1 MMSNGHLGGAVVGGG
16 LPPAAANNDSSK
28 DEYFTSYDDLEVHK
42 LMLEDVP
49 RTTAYQQAI
58 EMSGEAI
65 RDKVVLDVGAGSGI
79 LSLFCMRAGAKRV
92 YAVEASDLARPLV
105 DIVRMNGGENI
116 IHVIQSRVED
126 VVLPEKVDVI
136 VSEWMGFYLLHESML
151 DSVLYARDRFLKE
164 ETGIMMPSH
173 ATIYAAPCSMQEYW
187 QSHIKFWDNVYGFNM
202 SALGHEAMR
211 RGQGVGAKPEV
222 RVLKP
227 EQILAD
233 PQVYA
238 EFDLRT
244 CTLQQIDSITNRHF
258 VSVRRAGPYHGIALW
273 FDCKFVTTNTVLSTS
288 PLSPP
293 THWKQTVIVTAVGV
307 ASNQTGGD
315 DDLNVEEDEVIGW
328 ELSLSRAVTAEEAA
342 AATSSGGDKKQTSRN
357 YAIQVKALDPIDD
370 AHPVPCQCMLAKC
383 VLMQTLLN
391 EDLCGDDEEI
401 MDM

>member
-1 MMSNGHLGGAVVGGG
+1 MSNGHLGVMGGG
-16 LPPAAANNDSSK
+16 AAATMTTADSSK

-65 RDKVVLDVGAGSGI
+65 RGKVVLDVGAGSGI

-116 IHVIQSRVED
+116 IQVIQSRVED

-151 DSVLYARDRFLKE
+151 DSVLNARDRFLKE
-164 ETGIMMPSH
+164 DTGIMMPSH

-187 QSHIKFWDNVYGFNM
+187 QSNIKFWDNVYGFNM
-202 SALGHEAMR
+202 SALGQEAMR

-222 RVLKP
+222 KVLKP

-233 PQVYA
+233 PQIYV
-238 EFDLRT
+238 ELDLRT
-244 CTLQQIDSITNRHF
+244 CTLEDIDSITNRHF
-258 VSVRRAGPYHGIALW
+258 VSIRRAGPYHGIALW

-288 PLSPP
+288 PLCPP
-293 THWKQTVIVTAVGV
+293 THWMQTVIVTAVAAAAG
-307 ASNQTGGD
+307 QTATAD

-328 ELSLSRAVTAEEAA
+328 ELSLSRA
-342 AATSSGGDKKQTSRN
+342 ATSNGGEEKTSRN
-357 YAIQVKALDPIDD
+357 YAIQVKALDPVDD
-370 AHPVPCQCMLAKC
+370 THPVPCQCMLAKC

-391 EDLCGDDEEI
+391 EELCGDDEEI

>member
-1 MMSNGHLGGAVVGGG
+1 MAAGGV
-16 LPPAAANNDSSK
+16 AAAAEPAQ

-58 EMSGEAI
+58 EMSGEAL

-79 LSLFCMRAGAKRV
+79 LSLFCMRAGARRV

-105 DIVRMNGGENI
+105 DTVRMNGGENVI
-116 IHVIQSRVED
+116 QVIQSRIED

-151 DSVLYARDRFLKE
+151 DSVINARDRFLKE
-164 ETGIMMPSH
+164 DVGVMMPSH
-173 ATIYAAPCSMQEYW
+173 ATIYAAPCSMQDYW
-187 QSHIKFWDNVYGFNM
+187 QSNIKFWDNVYGFNM
-202 SALGHEAMR
+202 SALGREALR

-222 RVLKP
+222 MVLKP

-244 CTLQQIDSITNRHF
+244 CTVEDIDSVTNRHF
-258 VSVRRAGPYHGIALW
+258 VSVRRSGTYHGIALW
-273 FDCKFVTTNTVLSTS
+273 FDCKFVTTNTVLSTG

-293 THWKQTVIVTAVGV
+293 THWKQTVIVTAV
-307 ASNQTGGD
+307 ANQNG

-328 ELSLSRAVTAEEAA
+328 ELSLSRAEAQK
-342 AATSSGGDKKQTSRN
+342 GPSRN
-357 YAIQVKALDPIDD
+357 YAIQVKALDPVDD
-370 AHPVPCQCMLAKC
+370 THPVPCQCMLAKC
-383 VLMQTLLN
+383 VLMQALLN
-391 EDLCGDDEEI
+391 EDQCGEDEEI
-401 MDM
+401 MDLA